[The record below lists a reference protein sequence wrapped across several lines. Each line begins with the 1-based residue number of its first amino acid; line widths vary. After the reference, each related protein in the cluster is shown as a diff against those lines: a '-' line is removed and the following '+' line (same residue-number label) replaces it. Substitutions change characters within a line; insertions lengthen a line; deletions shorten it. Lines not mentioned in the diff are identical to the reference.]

1 MIDPKDKRLIELI
14 GITYNQIENG
24 VYAVILKEVNGTR
37 RVPIIIGFPEAQSIE
52 CKLQEIATPRPLT
65 HDLMVNLMSTFGI
78 ALREVDIYRLP
89 SGVFAAELVLYAN
102 GERRIVDSRSSDAIA
117 LAIRVG
123 APIYTSVRVLEE
135 VGFEPADEEQTPQR
149 ESAPTGQNTVQA
161 KSRRLSLRELETE
174 MQRAAENEDYKLAA
188 RLKKEIDR
196 RNAENKN
203 STDSNI
209 DKDSSES
216 DKTLSSDLP

>member
-1 MIDPKDKRLIELI
+1 MIDSKDKRLIQLI

-24 VYAVILKEVNGTR
+24 VYAVILQEVNGTR

-78 ALREVDIYRLP
+78 ALREVEIYRLP

-123 APIYTSVRVLEE
+123 APIYTSVQVLDE
-135 VGFEPADEEQTPQR
+135 VGFVPTDDDQTPQR
-149 ESAPTGQNTVQA
+149 GDVRTEQKNVQPR
-161 KSRRLSLRELETE
+161 SRRLSVKELEAE

-188 RLKKEIDR
+188 RLKKEIDS
-196 RNAENKN
+196 RNAENNKN
-203 STDSNI
+203 TDTINETDTNNNTI
-209 DKDSSES
+209 
-216 DKTLSSDLP
+216 L

>member
-1 MIDPKDKRLIELI
+1 MIDPKDKRLIQLI

-24 VYAVILKEVNGTR
+24 VYAVILQEVNGTR

-78 ALREVDIYRLP
+78 ALREVEIYRLP
-89 SGVFAAELVLYAN
+89 SGVFAAELVLYVN

-123 APIYTSVRVLEE
+123 APIYTSVQVLDE
-135 VGFEPADEEQTPQR
+135 VGFVPTDDDQTPQR
-149 ESAPTGQNTVQA
+149 GDVRTEQKKVQS
-161 KSRRLSLRELETE
+161 KSRRLSVKELEAE

-188 RLKKEIDR
+188 RLKKEIDS
-196 RNAENKN
+196 RNAENNKN
-203 STDSNI
+203 TDTINETDTNNNTI
-209 DKDSSES
+209 
-216 DKTLSSDLP
+216 L

>member
-1 MIDPKDKRLIELI
+1 MIDPKDKRLIQLI

-24 VYAVILKEVNGTR
+24 VYAVILQEVNGTR

-78 ALREVDIYRLP
+78 ALREVEIYRLP
-89 SGVFAAELVLYAN
+89 SGVFAAELVLYVN

-123 APIYTSVRVLEE
+123 APIYTSVQVLDE
-135 VGFEPADEEQTPQR
+135 VGFVPTDDDQTPQR
-149 ESAPTGQNTVQA
+149 GDVRTEQKKVQP
-161 KSRRLSLRELETE
+161 KSRRLSVKELESE

-188 RLKKEIDR
+188 RLKKEIDS
-196 RNAENKN
+196 RNAENNKN
-203 STDSNI
+203 TDTINETDTNNNTI
-209 DKDSSES
+209 
-216 DKTLSSDLP
+216 L

>member
-1 MIDPKDKRLIELI
+1 MIDPKDKRLIQLI

-24 VYAVILKEVNGTR
+24 VYAVILQEVNGTR

-52 CKLQEIATPRPLT
+52 CKLQEIVTPRPLT

-78 ALREVDIYRLP
+78 ALREVEIYRLP
-89 SGVFAAELVLYAN
+89 SGVFAAELGLYVN

-123 APIYTSVRVLEE
+123 APIYTSVQVLDE
-135 VGFEPADEEQTPQR
+135 VGFVPTDDDQTPQR
-149 ESAPTGQNTVQA
+149 GDVRTEQKKVQP
-161 KSRRLSLRELETE
+161 KSRRLSVKELEAE

-188 RLKKEIDR
+188 RLKKEIDS
-196 RNAENKN
+196 RNAENNKN
-203 STDSNI
+203 TD
-209 DKDSSES
+209 
-216 DKTLSSDLP
+216 TLNETDTNNNTIL

>member
-1 MIDPKDKRLIELI
+1 MIDPKDKRLIQLI

-24 VYAVILKEVNGTR
+24 VYAVILQEVHGTR

-78 ALREVDIYRLP
+78 SLREVEIYRLP
-89 SGVFAAELVLYAN
+89 SGVFAAELVLYCN

-123 APIYTSVRVLEE
+123 APIYTSVQVLDE
-135 VGFEPADEEQTPQR
+135 VGFEPDETTRHRSERPTSRPTPGPSLHAPANSPSR
-149 ESAPTGQNTVQA
+149 NSRPRCSAPLKTKTINLPRG
-161 KSRRLSLRELETE
+161 SRRKST
-174 MQRAAENEDYKLAA
+174 AA
-188 RLKKEIDR
+188 RP
-196 RNAENKN
+196 
-203 STDSNI
+203 T
-209 DKDSSES
+209 
-216 DKTLSSDLP
+216 KTTTKT

>member
-1 MIDPKDKRLIELI
+1 MIDPKDKRLIQLI

-24 VYAVILKEVNGTR
+24 VYAVILQEVHGTR
-37 RVPIIIGFPEAQSIE
+37 RVPIIIGFPE
-52 CKLQEIATPRPLT
+52 LQEIATPRPLT

-78 ALREVDIYRLP
+78 SLREVEIYRLP

-123 APIYTSVRVLEE
+123 APIYTSVQVLDE
-135 VGFEPADEEQTPQR
+135 VGFEPDDDNTPPQR
-149 ESAPTGQNTVQA
+149 KADIKANARTVTA
-161 KSRRLSLRELETE
+161 RARKLSIKELEAE

-188 RLKKEIDR
+188 RLKKEIDSR
-196 RNAENKN
+196 TADKDNDKN
-203 STDSNI
+203 LDSNT
-209 DKDSSES
+209 DN
-216 DKTLSSDLP
+216 TDLTNTIL

>member
-1 MIDPKDKRLIELI
+1 MIDPKDKRLIQLI

-24 VYAVILKEVNGTR
+24 VYAVILQEVNGTR

-78 ALREVDIYRLP
+78 ALREVEIYRLP
-89 SGVFAAELVLYAN
+89 SGVFAAELVLYVN

-123 APIYTSVRVLEE
+123 APIYTSVQVLDE
-135 VGFEPADEEQTPQR
+135 VGFVPTDDDQTPQR
-149 ESAPTGQNTVQA
+149 GDVRTEQKKVQP
-161 KSRRLSLRELETE
+161 KSRRLSVKELEAE

-188 RLKKEIDR
+188 RLKKEIDS
-196 RNAENKN
+196 RNAENNKN
-203 STDSNI
+203 TDTINETDTNNNTI
-209 DKDSSES
+209 
-216 DKTLSSDLP
+216 L

>member
-1 MIDPKDKRLIELI
+1 MIDPKDKRLIQLI

-24 VYAVILKEVNGTR
+24 VYAVILQEVHGTR

-78 ALREVDIYRLP
+78 SLREVEIYRLP
-89 SGVFAAELVLYAN
+89 SGVFAAELVLYCN

-123 APIYTSVRVLEE
+123 APIYTSVQVLDE
-135 VGFEPADEEQTPQR
+135 VGFEPDDDNTPPQR
-149 ESAPTGQNTVQA
+149 KADIKANARTVTA
-161 KSRRLSLRELETE
+161 RARKLSIKELEAE

-188 RLKKEIDR
+188 RLKKEIDSR
-196 RNAENKN
+196 TADKDNDRNL
-203 STDSNI
+203 DSNT
-209 DKDSSES
+209 DN
-216 DKTLSSDLP
+216 TDLTNTIL

>member
-1 MIDPKDKRLIELI
+1 MIDPKDKRLIQLI

-24 VYAVILKEVNGTR
+24 VYAVILQEVHGTR

-78 ALREVDIYRLP
+78 SLREVEIY
-89 SGVFAAELVLYAN
+89 

-123 APIYTSVRVLEE
+123 APIYTSVQVLDE
-135 VGFEPADEEQTPQR
+135 VGFEPDDDNTPPQR
-149 ESAPTGQNTVQA
+149 KADIKANARTVTA
-161 KSRRLSLRELETE
+161 RARKLSIKELEAE

-188 RLKKEIDR
+188 RLKKEIDSR
-196 RNAENKN
+196 TADKDNDKN
-203 STDSNI
+203 LDSNT
-209 DKDSSES
+209 DN
-216 DKTLSSDLP
+216 TDLTNTIL

>member
-1 MIDPKDKRLIELI
+1 MIDPKDKRLIQLI

-24 VYAVILKEVNGTR
+24 VYAVILQEVNGSR

-78 ALREVDIYRLP
+78 ALREVEIYRLP

-123 APIYTSVRVLEE
+123 APIYTSLQVLDE
-135 VGFEPADEEQTPQR
+135 VGFVPTDDDQTPQR
-149 ESAPTGQNTVQA
+149 GDVRAEQKTVQPRT
-161 KSRRLSLRELETE
+161 RRQSVKELEAE
-174 MQRAAENEDYKLAA
+174 MRRAAENEDYKLAA
-188 RLKKEIDR
+188 RLKKEIDS
-196 RNAENKN
+196 RNAENNKN
-203 STDSNI
+203 TDTINETDTDNNTI
-209 DKDSSES
+209 
-216 DKTLSSDLP
+216 L

>member
-1 MIDPKDKRLIELI
+1 MIDPKDKRLIQLI

-24 VYAVILKEVNGTR
+24 VYAVILQEVNGTR

-78 ALREVDIYRLP
+78 ALREVEIYRLP
-89 SGVFAAELVLYAN
+89 SGVFAAELGLYVN

-123 APIYTSVRVLEE
+123 APIYTSVQVLDE
-135 VGFEPADEEQTPQR
+135 VGFVPTDDDQTPQR
-149 ESAPTGQNTVQA
+149 GDVRTEQKKVQP
-161 KSRRLSLRELETE
+161 KSRRLSVKELEAE

-188 RLKKEIDR
+188 RLKKEIDS
-196 RNAENKN
+196 RNDENNKN
-203 STDSNI
+203 TDTINETDTNNNTI
-209 DKDSSES
+209 
-216 DKTLSSDLP
+216 L

>member
-1 MIDPKDKRLIELI
+1 MIDSKDKRLIQLI

-24 VYAVILKEVNGTR
+24 VYAVILQEVNGTR

-78 ALREVDIYRLP
+78 ALREVEIYRLP

-123 APIYTSVRVLEE
+123 APIYTSVQVLDE
-135 VGFEPADEEQTPQR
+135 VGFVPTDDDQTPQR
-149 ESAPTGQNTVQA
+149 GDARTEQKNVQPR
-161 KSRRLSLRELETE
+161 SCRLSVKELEAE

-188 RLKKEIDR
+188 RLKKEIDS
-196 RNAENKN
+196 RNAENNKN
-203 STDSNI
+203 TDTINETDTNNNTI
-209 DKDSSES
+209 
-216 DKTLSSDLP
+216 L